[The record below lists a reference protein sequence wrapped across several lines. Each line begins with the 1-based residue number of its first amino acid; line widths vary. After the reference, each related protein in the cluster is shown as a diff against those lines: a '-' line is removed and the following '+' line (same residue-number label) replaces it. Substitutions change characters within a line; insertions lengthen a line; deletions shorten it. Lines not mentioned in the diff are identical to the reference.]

1 MKPPLTV
8 LHRKQRLEWCKLREN
23 WTVEQW
29 RSVIFSDESAFSLLP
44 TTTRTFVR
52 RRPHEGTSAS
62 CLSPSL
68 KWRTPKLMVWGA
80 ISGQGVGPLHRCTG
94 NVNQHVYKAM
104 LEQYHGYLA
113 HRQLVQDNAP
123 CHKTNLIRNWMLE
136 NAVNAIP
143 WPSCSPDLNP
153 IEQVW
158 AWMKRQIQGRHFA
171 SKDDL
176 WHALHSLWL
185 QMSPDFIQRF
195 VDSMPRRLKAVI
207 IAKGGV
213 TRY

>member
-68 KWRTPKLMVWGA
+68 KWRTPK
-80 ISGQGVGPLHRCTG
+80 CT
-94 NVNQHVYKAM
+94 
-104 LEQYHGYLA
+104 QYHGYLA